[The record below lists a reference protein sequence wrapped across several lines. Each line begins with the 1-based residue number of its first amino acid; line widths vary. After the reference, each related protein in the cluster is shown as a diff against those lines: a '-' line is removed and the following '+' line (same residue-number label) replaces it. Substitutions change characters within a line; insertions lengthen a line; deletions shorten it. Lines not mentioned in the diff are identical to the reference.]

1 MKQVSR
7 GQIYYADL
15 DGKGSEQK
23 GLRPV
28 LIIQNDIGNKYSPT
42 TIIAI
47 ITTRKTK
54 ANLPTH
60 IWLNAEC
67 GLPKDSMVELEQ
79 VRTID
84 KVRLSKFKGTVSQ
97 EVMKEVDM
105 AIKISLGLSED
116 FQILP
121 IHSKIFQ
128 REENLGNRNL
138 FSKTP

>member
-47 ITTRKTK
+47 ITTRQTK

-60 IWLNAEC
+60 VWLNDEC

-79 VRTID
+79 IRTID
-84 KVRLSKFKGTVSQ
+84 KTRLSDFMGTVSE
-97 EVMKEVDM
+97 EVMEEIDK
-105 AIKISLGLSED
+105 AIKISLGV
-116 FQILP
+116 
-121 IHSKIFQ
+121 K
-128 REENLGNRNL
+128 
-138 FSKTP
+138 

>member
-15 DGKGSEQK
+15 SPVKGSEQ
-23 GLRPV
+23 GGIRPV

-47 ITTRKTK
+47 ITTRQTK

-60 IWLNAEC
+60 IWLNDEC

-79 VRTID
+79 LRTID
-84 KVRLSKFKGTVSQ
+84 KTRLSDFMGTVSQ
-97 EVMKEVDM
+97 EVMKEIDM
-105 AIKISLGLSED
+105 AIKISLGV
-116 FQILP
+116 
-121 IHSKIFQ
+121 K
-128 REENLGNRNL
+128 
-138 FSKTP
+138 

>member
-60 IWLNAEC
+60 VWLNAEC
-67 GLPKDSMVELEQ
+67 GLPKESMVECEQ
-79 VRTID
+79 LRTID

-97 EVMKEVDM
+97 EAMKEIDM
-105 AIKISLGLSED
+105 AIKISLGV
-116 FQILP
+116 
-121 IHSKIFQ
+121 K
-128 REENLGNRNL
+128 
-138 FSKTP
+138 